1 LTLFFFLTLYLSRKL
16 IKTFLIFLKELT
28 EFFDQLT
35 SYHVVMDLL
44 YEKKRYDDVIKLY
57 NVLTER
63 PFFVGRFPK
72 ECLVLVVASLHKI
85 VRKLSHHLAI

>member
-1 LTLFFFLTLYLSRKL
+1 
-16 IKTFLIFLKELT
+16 
-28 EFFDQLT
+28 
-35 SYHVVMDLL
+35 MDLL